1 VRKNPTTAFIR
12 PIKAQRLDRYQPGIS
27 AAWDHDVEKPA
38 QLSRLK
44 SEILER
50 CFTRWCGMIDLSIE
64 GPLAARVCGHP
75 PENHQT
81 VRVIA
86 GTVSI

>member
-1 VRKNPTTAFIR
+1 
-12 PIKAQRLDRYQPGIS
+12 
-27 AAWDHDVEKPA
+27 
-38 QLSRLK
+38 
-44 SEILER
+44 
-50 CFTRWCGMIDLSIE
+50 MIDLSIE
-64 GPLAARVCGHP
+64 GSLAARVCGHP